1 MVRLLALVCLLA
13 ATGCFED
20 HYTCTSD
27 AQCDVGPSGRCELD
41 GYCTRYD
48 PGCPTNRRYT
58 AHSAA
63 RSELCFDDRVEPAN
77 ACVGGQPPAL
87 ATGCFADVCAVLPAC
102 CDLGW
107 TDACVPIAQQV
118 CPDLVC
124 DTRIAITATRGG
136 NTELVDA
143 QWDGATWTFRERDD
157 VRAPFAWLAPSPG
170 SVAPRLSAVTDGAL
184 LIGEEQYQV
193 PSDRTYQSLSTVDL
207 DRDGRETLVVS
218 YQVGAPALHVVEVL
232 DSRGAFRESSVPA
245 SQGLSW
251 GDVNRDGFPDAVVKN
266 NTQFYFLDNVE
277 SSDHVRRVSN
287 SVVAN
292 VGGNLTP
299 GQPGVRH
306 IDWLDFDGD
315 LELDLAVFGA
325 SLRIHRAADGL
336 RNAPEH
342 NLDCDPPT
350 TGQMCPAGTAP
361 NFERTTYAGAAL
373 PRIGDP
379 AVVVASYPN
388 RTLHL
393 VRRTNGVIAVA
404 PLKFP
409 GDGCKCTEN
418 CTMCPGTACSCNYD
432 CTACPSVLA
441 IVARDLDGDHQL
453 DLVALDAKLQLYT
466 ALAKESYAFGAPIQV
481 PVVQNNVWVNVQTSV
496 AGAPR

>member
-1 MVRLLALVCLLA
+1 MRFVLLACALA

-20 HYTCTSD
+20 RYICTSD
-27 AQCDVGPSGRCELD
+27 AQCDVGEGGRCEINNF
-41 GYCTRYD
+41 CTRFD
-48 PGCPTNRRYT
+48 AGCATTRRYT
-58 AHSAA
+58 AHSGAL
-63 RSELCFDDRVEPAN
+63 SETCFDDRVEPAN
-77 ACVGGQPPAL
+77 ACVGGQAPAPT
-87 ATGCFADVCAVLPAC
+87 TGCFAEVCAVLPAC
-102 CDLGW
+102 CDVGW

-118 CPDLVC
+118 CPDLIC
-124 DTRIAITATRGG
+124 DTRIAVTATRGA
-136 NTELVDA
+136 NVTLVDA
-143 QWDGATWTFRERDD
+143 RWDGVTWTFDERDD
-157 VRAPFAWLAPSPG
+157 IRAPFAWLAPAPG
-170 SVAPRLSAVTDGAL
+170 SVDPRLSAVTDGAL
-184 LIGEEQYQV
+184 LIGDEPYLV
-193 PSDRTYQSLSTVDL
+193 PSDRAYQSLSSVQL
-207 DRDGRETLVVS
+207 DRDGRDTLVVS
-218 YQVGAPALHVVEVL
+218 YQQGMPVKHVVEVF
-232 DSRGAFRESSVPA
+232 DARGTFRETTVPA

-251 GDVNRDGFPDAVVKN
+251 GDINRDGFPDAVVKT
-266 NTQFYFLDNVE
+266 NTQFYFLDNVD
-277 SSDHVRRVSN
+277 SADHVRRVSN

-342 NLDCDPPT
+342 ILDCDPPT
-350 TGQMCPAGTAP
+350 TGQTCPAGTAP
-361 NFERTTYAGAAL
+361 NFERATYAGAAL
-373 PRIGDP
+373 PRLGDP

-393 VRRTNGVIAVA
+393 VRRTAGVIAVA

-409 GDGCKCTEN
+409 GDGCECEET
-418 CTMCPGTACSCNYD
+418 CTMCPGNQCSCTYD

-441 IVARDLDGDHQL
+441 LVARDLDGDHQL
-453 DLVALDAKLQLYT
+453 DLVAIDAKLQLYT
-466 ALAKESYAFGAPIQV
+466 ALASANYVFGAPVQV
-481 PVVQNNVWVNVQTSV
+481 PVIQNNVWVNVQTSV